1 MMSPATLPVRQAGS
15 RPVYPAG
22 RQPPL
27 IKEILLCLTSAVFLI
42 LSFPGFNIEFLAW
55 FAFVPLFI
63 ALKNKSKVKAFL
75 FSYITGALFWLG
87 TIYWLIHVTLLGM
100 ILLVLYLALYF
111 GVFGLLFFYTLHAKR
126 YTLLFIPSLWVILE
140 YARSHLLTGFPW
152 ALLGYSQFLNL
163 PAIQIADIFGVWGV
177 SFLVMLINMAIYKAT
192 SPPACPAGR
201 QSPVASRKVKYILP
215 AIICLFITLAY
226 GFLKLHGTPRA
237 VGGTPIK
244 ISVIQG
250 NIPQELK
257 WYPGAREDIINKYL
271 LFSQLAAREKPDLIV
286 WPEAA
291 LPVILE
297 EEPSYFERVRALAKV
312 TRTLFLLGA
321 VTARGDLYY
330 NSALLVSK
338 EGEKAI
344 QYDKLH
350 LVPFGEYIPLRNILP
365 FLQTIVPIGD
375 VNRGKEYTIFSANLA
390 GGPSHSLRLKFSVL
404 ICFEDVFPELSR
416 QFVKYGAQFLVNIT
430 NDAWYKETFAS
441 YQHLQA
447 SVFRAVENRV
457 NVLRSANTGVS
468 CFISPEGR
476 IISLVA
482 DASGKEIFVDGYKT
496 EEITIAKQT
505 LSLYTRFGD
514 WVVWVCLIFVLG
526 SIIADLLHHGNSAFR
541 GRGD

>member
-1 MMSPATLPVRQAGS
+1 MTSATLPVRQAGS
-15 RPVYPAG
+15 RSACPVG
-22 RQPPL
+22 KQTPL
-27 IKEILLCLTSAVFLI
+27 IKEILLCLTSAVLLI
-42 LSFPGFNIEFLAW
+42 LSFPRFDLEFFAW
-55 FAFVPLFI
+55 FAFVPLFFT
-63 ALKNKSKVKAFL
+63 LKNKSKAKVFVL
-75 FSYITGALFWLG
+75 SYITGVIFWLV

-100 ILLVLYLALYF
+100 IILVLYLALYF
-111 GVFGLLFFYTLHAKR
+111 GVFGFLFSYTLHASAEGGSACGGKR
-126 YTLLFIPSLWVILE
+126 YRLIFIPAFWVILE

-152 ALLGYSQFLNL
+152 ALLGYSQFRNL
-163 PAIQIADIFGVWGV
+163 PVIQIADIFGAWGV
-177 SFLVMLINMAIYKAT
+177 SFLVMLVNLAIYKAVN
-192 SPPACPAGR
+192 S
-201 QSPVASRKVKYILP
+201 QSPVTSRQSSVYSSRVKYILL
-215 AIICLFITLAY
+215 AIICLGLTLCY
-226 GFLKLHGTPRA
+226 GYFKLHLTPRPA
-237 VGGTPIK
+237 GGKLIK

-257 WYPGAREDIINKYL
+257 WYSGARGDIINKYTL
-271 LFSQLAAREKPDLIV
+271 LSKLAAREKPDLIV

-297 EEPSYFERVRALAKV
+297 EEPSYFEKVRELAKA
-312 TRTLFLLGA
+312 TRTTFLLGA
-321 VTARGDLYY
+321 VTAKDDFYY
-330 NSALLVSK
+330 NSAILVSQ
-338 EGEKAI
+338 EGEKVL

-375 VNRGKEYTIFSANLA
+375 VNRGKEYKIFSANLA
-390 GGPSHSLRLKFSVL
+390 EGPGHSLRLKFGVL

-416 QFVKYGAQFLVNIT
+416 EFVKREAQFLVNIT
-430 NDAWYKETFAS
+430 NDAWYKKTFAS

-496 EEITIAKQT
+496 ESISVGENTG
-505 LSLYTRFGD
+505 SFYTRFGD
-514 WVVWVCLIFVLG
+514 WFVLLCFIFVLG
-526 SIIADLLHHGNSAFR
+526 GIICSIL
-541 GRGD
+541 

>member
-1 MMSPATLPVRQAGS
+1 MMSPSTS
-15 RPVYPAG
+15 RPAGPAG
-22 RQPPL
+22 RQIPL
-27 IKEILLCLTSAVFLI
+27 IKEILLCLTSAAFLI
-42 LSFPGFNIEFLAW
+42 LSFPGFNFEFLAW
-55 FAFVPLFI
+55 FAFVPLFF
-63 ALKNKSKVKAFL
+63 ALKNKSKAKAFI
-75 FSYITGALFWLG
+75 FSYITGVLFWLG

-111 GVFGLLFFYTLHAKR
+111 GVFGLLFFYTLHVKR
-126 YTLLFIPSLWVILE
+126 YRLLFIPSLWVILE

-152 ALLGYSQFLNL
+152 ALLGYSQFRNL

-177 SFLVMLINMAIYKAT
+177 SFLVMLTNMAIYKAA
-192 SPPACPAGR
+192 SR
-201 QSPVASRKVKYILP
+201 QSPVPLPVRQAGSPQSPVPIFHFKYIWP
-215 AIICLFITLAY
+215 AIICLVLTLCY
-226 GFLKLHGTPRA
+226 GFFKLHTTPRA

-257 WYPGAREDIINKYL
+257 WYPGAREDIINKYML
-271 LFSQLAAREKPDLIV
+271 LSKLAVREKPDLIV

-297 EEPSYFERVRALAKV
+297 EEPSYFEKVRGLAKV
-312 TRTLFLLGA
+312 TRTSFLLGA
-321 VTARGDLYY
+321 VTAKGDLYY

-338 EGEKAI
+338 EGEKTI

-350 LVPFGEYIPLRNILP
+350 LVPFGEYIPLRNIFP

-375 VNRGKEYTIFSANLA
+375 VNRGKEYKIFSANLA
-390 GGPSHSLRLKFSVL
+390 GGPGHSLRSKFSVL

-496 EEITIAKQT
+496 EEITIDKQT
-505 LSLYTRFGD
+505 LSLYTHFGD

-526 SIIADLLHHGNSAFR
+526 SIIADLLHHGDP
-541 GRGD
+541 GYWGTGD